1 MIAAPRRGIAV
12 VRRGIVVARR
22 VIAVARRVIAV
33 ARRVIAI
40 ARRVIAITRGGIA
53 SSRGGS
59 AVTRAEGGRGG
70 APGTPRGVL
79 RSRSRRAY
87 ETRLPHPRARPRD
100 FADLRLAAV
109 MRSRRTMGRAVP
121 TNPPPRDLPAVQ
133 RRKDKH
139 PMASKTKPVS
149 FTVRLLRRP
158 IPRLPKG
165 GLATPTTTWGV
176 CSLRTSCG
184 GLATLQTTWG
194 EVLYATPR
202 RSSLSLALLG
212 SRSRTPRYA
221 VP

>member
-1 MIAAPRRGIAV
+1 MSREMSREKLVVSGWVSASTDLRETGHPAACGET
-12 VRRGIVVARR
+12 
-22 VIAVARRVIAV
+22 AVARGGESRSPG
-33 ARRVIAI
+33 
-40 ARRVIAITRGGIA
+40 GGIA
-53 SSRGGS
+53 I
-59 AVTRAEGGRGG
+59 TRAEGGRGG
-70 APGTPRGVL
+70 APGAPRGVL
-79 RSRSRRAY
+79 RPRSRRAY

-139 PMASKTKPVS
+139 PMASKTKPVL

-176 CSLRTSCG
+176 CSLRTSSRGACHPPNDFVG
-184 GLATLQTTWG
+184 RCFTRRLVGRRSRLPFSARGLERLATPYR
-194 EVLYATPR
+194 E
-202 RSSLSLALLG
+202 
-212 SRSRTPRYA
+212 
-221 VP
+221 